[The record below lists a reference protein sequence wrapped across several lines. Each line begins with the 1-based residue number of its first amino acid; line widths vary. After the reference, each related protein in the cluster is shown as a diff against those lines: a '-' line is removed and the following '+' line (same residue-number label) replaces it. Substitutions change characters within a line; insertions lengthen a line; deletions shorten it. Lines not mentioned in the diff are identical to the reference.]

1 MRLPDGHIHIMAILP
16 VIFSY
21 RMPFCFNET
30 HTDVTVFGNDH
41 WFNDV
46 DQGTAK
52 MEPECN
58 KEICPDP
65 SGKIKKYVRI
75 RDPLAIGTPGPD
87 FI

>member
-1 MRLPDGHIHIMAILP
+1 M
-16 VIFSY
+16 
-21 RMPFCFNET
+21 
-30 HTDVTVFGNDH
+30 TVFGNDH

-65 SGKIKKYVRI
+65 SGKVKKYVRI
-75 RDPLAIGTPGPD
+75 RDLLAIGTPGPD
-87 FI
+87 FM